1 MTPTPCSAIRFAAP
15 LTAGEYLVKN
25 VVENAAG
32 ETTGPVGK
40 KPWKAPQAQAEAVR
54 EVTRGIQ
61 GGAGDGFNTCHS

>member
-1 MTPTPCSAIRFAAP
+1 M
-15 LTAGEYLVKN
+15 KN